1 MTTPLSRRTLLAGG
15 AAIAAAPLL
24 SARAADRDTLVV
36 ANWGGD
42 WNDRT
47 VKFVEAPLVESQG
60 YHIEH
65 LLTMEPER
73 KTKLIAEARFHRG
86 TIDVAHLNDS
96 DAYEMHR
103 AGVLADLDQAK
114 IPNDADTVAA
124 LRSPYFLPWLY
135 SAVVIVYNRSKIGE
149 PPQSFA
155 ALWDKKW
162 AGRLGLTNQLYF
174 HYVTMAG
181 LIDGGNMTNA
191 EVGKPRL
198 KELKALT
205 QPKIYATH
213 QMLQAGMANGEVD
226 IAVQYKAR
234 GLQWAKDGL
243 PLAIQYPA
251 EGAIAITFGACRPKT
266 APHPQGADV
275 YLNAMLD
282 PHAMAQLAQASFY
295 APANTKATLPADL
308 RAIID
313 FSPAEKASLR
323 MLDHEYVAKNTADW
337 LEFWNETIAA

>member
-1 MTTPLSRRTLLAGG
+1 MSPPLNRRAVLAGG
-15 AAIAAAPLL
+15 IALAAAPLL
-24 SARAADRDTLVV
+24 SARAGGNETLVV

-47 VKFVEAPLVESQG
+47 VKFVEAPLIESKG
-60 YHIEH
+60 YRIEH
-65 LLTMEPER
+65 VLTMEPER
-73 KTKLIAEARFHRG
+73 KTKLVAEARFHRG

-96 DAYEMHR
+96 DAYEMQR

-114 IPNDADTVAA
+114 IPNYAETVAA
-124 LRSPYFLPWLY
+124 LRAPYFVPWLY
-135 SAVVIVYNRSKIGE
+135 SAVVIVYNRSKVAD
-149 PPQSFA
+149 PPASFA

-174 HYVTMAG
+174 QYVTMAG
-181 LIDGGNMTNA
+181 LINGGTMTNA
-191 EVGKPRL
+191 EAGKQRL
-198 KELKALT
+198 MELKALT

-226 IAVQYKAR
+226 VAVQYKAR

-243 PLAIQYPA
+243 PLAIQFPG
-251 EGAIAITFGACRPKT
+251 EGAIAITFGASLPKT
-266 APHPQGADV
+266 APHPQGAYF

-282 PHAMAQLAQASFY
+282 PQAMSQLAQASFY
-295 APANTKATLPADL
+295 APANAKSAMPADL

-313 FSPAEKASLR
+313 FSPAEQQALR
-323 MLDHEYVAKNTADW
+323 MPDHEYVAKNTAGW
-337 LEFWNETIAA
+337 LEFWNETIAT